1 MEGFTNHLVG
11 WSILRIS
18 KNAKWRLRLKS
29 FRNERRASHNLS
41 SIACIGNLP
50 SNLSRL
56 QKESSLATPALAE
69 LPAWRMNMK
78 HIFRAFYCALFVLAF
93 AIPVLADTIRLK
105 DGSVIR
111 GQVVGFKDQQF
122 TVLIGSGA
130 QGRRSRTIIYV
141 EDIDSI
147 EFDSATTAA
156 AASLANEDTAS
167 NNKNNAGAPVYQPPR
182 SNPPV
187 NTSNNPPA
195 NSTNNEPV
203 SNQAGPVGTPTFFTI
218 KVAVRADN
226 TNNGWTNTGLV
237 VRKGQRLRI
246 TATGRVSLGAGRFST
261 PVGIAGADTD
271 KLMRTEATGALIAVI
286 GDDNDDFLL
295 IGQRRD
301 FVAQRD
307 GVLFL
312 GVNEGNLNDNTGTY
326 DVVIEAE
333 AGGPR

>member
-1 MEGFTNHLVG
+1 
-11 WSILRIS
+11 
-18 KNAKWRLRLKS
+18 
-29 FRNERRASHNLS
+29 
-41 SIACIGNLP
+41 
-50 SNLSRL
+50 L
-56 QKESSLATPALAE
+56 QKESSLVKPAEAE
-69 LPAWRMNMK
+69 LLAWRILMK
-78 HIFRAFYCALFVLAF
+78 QILRPFYCLLIVLALFVPA
-93 AIPVLADTIRLK
+93 VADTIRLK

-111 GQVVGFKDQQF
+111 GQVIAFKDQQF
-122 TVLIGSGA
+122 TILIGSGA

-156 AASLANEDTAS
+156 ATALANEDTATTS
-167 NNKNNAGAPVYQPPR
+167 SSTAPVYQPSR
-182 SNPPV
+182 NNPPAD
-187 NTSNNPPA
+187 TSNNPPPRV
-195 NSTNNEPV
+195 NNQTLP
-203 SNQAGPVGTPTFFTI
+203 SSSPTFFTI

-226 TNNGWTNTGLV
+226 ANNGWSNSGLV

-246 TATGRVSLGAGRFST
+246 SATGRVSLGAGRFST
-261 PVGIAGADTD
+261 PAGIAGTDND

-295 IGQRRD
+295 IGTRRD

-312 GVNEGNLNDNTGTY
+312 GVNEGNLADNTGTY